1 MSAAASVDFS
11 AFLNHEDAGVRGRA
25 WAWQSAQGLLV
36 VEGLHPSAYLVET
49 ARRHMEG
56 AVPIEL
62 VGKLVD
68 AYYLMQKG
76 AVTEAAD
83 RRVLDMVRLLGA
95 SYEQAA
101 AAPAAPAAVEAAPPA
116 EPAPVDAAS
125 LHLRQK
131 RLLRTLGPRTL
142 GVPELLKA
150 LRLSTRQSFMRVWVT
165 PAIEMG
171 LVKPL
176 HPESP
181 RHPQQK
187 YLLTRK
193 GQRFLKELTRK

>member
-25 WAWQSAQGLLV
+25 WAWQSALGLLV

-101 AAPAAPAAVEAAPPA
+101 AAPAA